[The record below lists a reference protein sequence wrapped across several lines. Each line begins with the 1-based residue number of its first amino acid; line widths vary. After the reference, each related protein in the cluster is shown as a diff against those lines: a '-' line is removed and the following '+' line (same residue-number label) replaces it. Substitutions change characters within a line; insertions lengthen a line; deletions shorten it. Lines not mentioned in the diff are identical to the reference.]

1 MGIIIALAVGAVIGA
16 GITVI
21 ALVIAEDRAERRD
34 RDE

>member
-21 ALVIAEDRAERRD
+21 ALVIAEDRRD
-34 RDE
+34 HDDG